1 MIIGYSS
8 YIIFD
13 EYRKNLHGNQDNLR
27 YCSRL
32 KGVQMFEKTLQ
43 STTQPNSTL
52 PPPVQRQD
60 DVYNSI
66 QAINEAVKKSSGWV
80 SLLRNEMT
88 KTIVGQ
94 EQLIERL
101 LVGLLTGGHILL
113 EGLPGLAKTLAVKT
127 LAKAVQT
134 DFRRLQFTPDML
146 PADIMG
152 TEIYNPQQTSFEVKQ
167 GPIFASLIL
176 ADEINRAPAKVQSA
190 LLEAMQEKQV
200 TIGEQSF
207 QLPELFLVLATQNPI
222 EQEGTYPLPEAQ
234 IDRFM
239 LKVIVGYP
247 TMEEERR
254 ILDAFDLTDS
264 ETSVMPVASPED
276 ILNARKVVNT
286 IYMDDKIKDYIVSL
300 VYATRDPES
309 FQLDLQDY
317 IETGA
322 SPRATIN
329 LKAVA
334 RSLAFLAGRGYV
346 TPDDVK
352 NAALDVMRHR
362 LRISYEA
369 EAEGIT
375 SEDIIRKILDTV
387 PVP

>member
-27 YCSRL
+27 YCSKS

-52 PPPVQRQD
+52 PQPVQRQD

-80 SLLRNEMT
+80 SLLRSEMT

-352 NAALDVMRHR
+352 SAALDVMRHR

>member
-1 MIIGYSS
+1 MLEKAPKTVTSLPPENHDSSDVYSS
-8 YIIFD
+8 
-13 EYRKNLHGNQDNLR
+13 
-27 YCSRL
+27 
-32 KGVQMFEKTLQ
+32 
-43 STTQPNSTL
+43 
-52 PPPVQRQD
+52 
-60 DVYNSI
+60 I
-66 QAINEAVKKSSGWV
+66 QKINEAVAQCSAWIGPLKYELSKV
-80 SLLRNEMT
+80 
-88 KTIVGQ
+88 IVGQ
-94 EQLIERL
+94 EHLVERL

-127 LAKAVQT
+127 LARAVQS
-134 DFRRLQFTPDML
+134 DFRRIQFTPDML
-146 PADIMG
+146 PADIIG
-152 TEIYNPQQTSFEVKQ
+152 TQIYNPQQTSFEVKQ
-167 GPIFASLIL
+167 GPIFSSLIL

-200 TIGEQSF
+200 TIGDESF
-207 QLPELFLVLATQNPI
+207 SLPELFLVLATQNPI

-234 IDRFM
+234 VDRFM
-239 LKVIVGYP
+239 LKVVVGYP
-247 TMEEERR
+247 SRSEERK
-254 ILDAFDLTDS
+254 ILDSFDQAV
-264 ETSVMPVASPED
+264 EEIRVAPVVDPEA
-276 ILNARKVVNT
+276 ILKARKIINT

-300 VYATRDPES
+300 VYATREPES
-309 FQLDLQDY
+309 YQLEVKDY

-329 LKAVA
+329 LKAVS
-334 RSLAFLAGRGYV
+334 RCLAFLAGRGYV

-352 NAALDVMRHR
+352 AGVIDVMRHR

>member
-1 MIIGYSS
+1 MLENAPQIHLSTSNDLRNSGDVYSS
-8 YIIFD
+8 
-13 EYRKNLHGNQDNLR
+13 
-27 YCSRL
+27 
-32 KGVQMFEKTLQ
+32 
-43 STTQPNSTL
+43 
-52 PPPVQRQD
+52 
-60 DVYNSI
+60 I
-66 QAINEAVKKSSGWV
+66 QKINEAVTQCSAWIGPLKYELAKV
-80 SLLRNEMT
+80 
-88 KTIVGQ
+88 IVGQ
-94 EQLIERL
+94 DHLVERL

-127 LAKAVQT
+127 LARAVQS
-134 DFRRLQFTPDML
+134 DFRRIQFTPDML
-146 PADIMG
+146 PADIIG
-152 TEIYNPQQTSFEVKQ
+152 TQIYNPQQTTFEVKM
-167 GPIFASLIL
+167 GPIFSSLIL

-200 TIGEQSF
+200 TIGDESF
-207 QLPELFLVLATQNPI
+207 SLPELFLVLATQNPI

-234 IDRFM
+234 VDRFM
-239 LKVIVGYP
+239 LKVVVGYP
-247 TMEEERR
+247 SRAEERK
-254 ILDAFDLTDS
+254 ILDSFDQAV
-264 ETSVMPVASPED
+264 EEIRVAPVVDAEA
-276 ILNARKVVNT
+276 ILKARKIINT

-300 VYATRDPES
+300 VYATREPES
-309 FQLDLQDY
+309 YQLELKDY

-329 LKAVA
+329 LKAVS
-334 RSLAFLAGRGYV
+334 RCLAFLAGRGYV

-352 NAALDVMRHR
+352 AAVIDVMRHR

>member
-1 MIIGYSS
+1 MVENMLQETTVSTGSQDSSDVYSS
-8 YIIFD
+8 
-13 EYRKNLHGNQDNLR
+13 
-27 YCSRL
+27 
-32 KGVQMFEKTLQ
+32 
-43 STTQPNSTL
+43 
-52 PPPVQRQD
+52 
-60 DVYNSI
+60 I
-66 QAINEAVKKSSGWV
+66 QKVNEAVTQCSTWV
-80 SLLRNEMT
+80 GPLKYQLS
-88 KTIVGQ
+88 KVIVGQ
-94 EQLIERL
+94 NHLLERL

-127 LAKAVQT
+127 LARTVQT
-134 DFRRLQFTPDML
+134 DFRRIQFTPDML
-146 PADIMG
+146 PADIIG
-152 TEIYNPQQTSFEVKQ
+152 TEIYNPQQTTFEVKQ
-167 GPIFASLIL
+167 GPIFSSLIL

-234 IDRFM
+234 VDRFM

-247 TMEEERR
+247 SRTEERK
-254 ILDAFDLTDS
+254 ILDSFDQAVEEVT
-264 ETSVMPVASPED
+264 VAPVVSPET
-276 ILNARKVVNT
+276 ILQARKIINT

-300 VYATRDPES
+300 VYATREPES
-309 FQLDLQDY
+309 YRLELKDY

-322 SPRATIN
+322 SPRATLN
-329 LKAVA
+329 LKAVS
-334 RSLAFLAGRGYV
+334 RCLAFLAGRGYV

-352 NAALDVMRHR
+352 AAVIDVMRHR
-362 LRISYEA
+362 VRISYEA

-375 SEDIIRKILDTV
+375 SEDIIRKIRDTV

>member
-1 MIIGYSS
+1 MLEKSIETMAPLPSQQEGQREPQSNDVYSS
-8 YIIFD
+8 
-13 EYRKNLHGNQDNLR
+13 
-27 YCSRL
+27 
-32 KGVQMFEKTLQ
+32 
-43 STTQPNSTL
+43 
-52 PPPVQRQD
+52 
-60 DVYNSI
+60 I
-66 QAINEAVKKSSGWV
+66 QKINEDVKQSSAWLAPLKYELSKV
-80 SLLRNEMT
+80 
-88 KTIVGQ
+88 IVGQ
-94 EQLIERL
+94 EHLIERL
-101 LVGLLTGGHILL
+101 LVGLLSGGHVLL

-146 PADIMG
+146 PADIIG
-152 TEIYNPQQTSFEVKQ
+152 TQIYNPQQTTFEVKK
-167 GPIFASLIL
+167 GPIFSSLIL

-200 TIGEQSF
+200 TIGDQSF
-207 QLPELFLVLATQNPI
+207 ALPELFLVLATQNPI

-234 IDRFM
+234 VDRFM
-239 LKVIVGYP
+239 LKVVVGYP
-247 TMEEERR
+247 SKAEERK
-254 ILDAFDLTDS
+254 ILDGFDQTDS
-264 ETSVMPVASPED
+264 EVQVVPVTSPED
-276 ILNARKVVNT
+276 ILNARSVINR

-300 VYATRDPES
+300 VYATRDPQS
-309 FQLDLQDY
+309 YQLELNDY

-329 LKAVA
+329 LKAVS
-334 RSLAFLAGRGYV
+334 RCLAFLAGRGYV

-352 NAALDVMRHR
+352 EAAMDVMRHR

-369 EAEGIT
+369 EAEGIS